1 MSARSAAQLLLQE
14 LLQRPSPDARALKR
28 KNLLLPPLAMH
39 AHPTKLTPQSRV
51 MGDFLQTPVLCSKLG
66 LRRRRKSS
74 NSNLHPNPKSA
85 DWGLLDLALHTVLY
99 LKITDT
105 QQTRLL
111 SSREGEKEQHKQWAA
126 LAEAIKQFKCADT
139 FPMHH
144 RSAGPCF

>member
-1 MSARSAAQLLLQE
+1 MGPAQPWQYKMGETTLFCLYQPCPHAVRRSFCS
-14 LLQRPSPDARALKR
+14 RNCCSVPALMQGHPR
-28 KNLLLPPLAMH
+28 EKNLLLPPLAMH

-105 QQTRLL
+105 HNRHDYWAAERERKSNT
-111 SSREGEKEQHKQWAA
+111 SSEQH
-126 LAEAIKQFKCADT
+126 
-139 FPMHH
+139 
-144 RSAGPCF
+144 